1 MESHTLLDTQ
11 AIQVLSP
18 YPRCQDYR
26 LDSLREETVMEK
38 LLGVIIWGVA
48 LLLLA
53 RYTISDV
60 PWREKGWMMLILAAM
75 LVFTLFALT
84 EAKP

>member
-1 MESHTLLDTQ
+1 
-11 AIQVLSP
+11 
-18 YPRCQDYR
+18 
-26 LDSLREETVMEK
+26 MEK
-38 LLGVIIWGVA
+38 LLGVFIWGVA

-60 PWREKGWMMLILAAM
+60 PWREKGWMMLLLAGG
-75 LVFTLFALT
+75 LVFALIVLT